1 MRPPYIPIFAL
12 LCTLALSGCAGIP
25 NVSKDPN
32 SLASRVGN
40 FSPVKLNA
48 ENAER
53 KAARLVTPLPKG
65 TRDLDGRQENFDPTF
80 GSPETEAEASGKSAS
95 TSPALTTP
103 YGSPG
108 TLSELAADQAEE
120 HAKRAAN
127 QNVSAVNQSASSP
140 ELRSLPSMAPTPLA
154 HLRPDSTDSS
164 AFGKSENGRTTVFM
178 ETPAQKPILETHP
191 APQNV
196 SQGFG
201 CPPAGIGSIQP
212 VKPST
217 LQPPQMTS
225 EPSSG
230 HGPARR
236 RASVGVHPQV
246 LSRQPAQLQTPA
258 MMSSPTNRL
267 SPDRQQVMLFR
278 TPPQTAPERKN
289 ILQGQAP
296 GAAYEGPSQY
306 AQTYDSAGMD
316 SCDDLS
322 LVTAQN
328 QRAKNVRI
336 TATARVKR
344 LLPDDRKGNPHQRFL
359 LGLSN
364 GTTVLVAHNIDL
376 APYVPLQQGD
386 TVTICGEYIWN
397 EKGGVLHYTHHTTN
411 SHHQGGYIQYNRQTY
426 Q

>member
-1 MRPPYIPIFAL
+1 MRPPYIPIFAV
-12 LCTLALSGCAGIP
+12 LCTLALSGCASIP

-53 KAARLVTPLPKG
+53 KAARLVTPLPEG

-80 GSPETEAEASGKSAS
+80 GSPETDAEVARGNSAS
-95 TSPALTTP
+95 ALPASTTP

-108 TLSELAADQAEE
+108 TPSELAADQAEE

-127 QNVSAVNQSASSP
+127 QNVSAVNQSATSTVRMPTSGQ
-140 ELRSLPSMAPTPLA
+140 TPLT
-154 HLRPDSTDSS
+154 HLRPDSIDSS

-178 ETPAQKPILETHP
+178 ETPVQKPILETHP

-201 CPPAGIGSIQP
+201 CPPAGIGSVQTMKPATMQP
-212 VKPST
+212 S
-217 LQPPQMTS
+217 QMAS
-225 EPSSG
+225 VPNSG

-236 RASVGVHPQV
+236 RESVGVHPQV

-278 TPPQTAPERKN
+278 TPPQNSPERKN

-306 AQTYDSAGMD
+306 AQSYDSAGMD